1 MLVLNG
7 TFKDNMIIPDSVVPI
22 PDGTRVTISVE
33 ESIQK
38 IDPIIAQQKK
48 AWHEF
53 FIGIRAI
60 DEKLPPEFDEI
71 VGKGIAFNQVDFS

>member
-1 MLVLNG
+1 MLVLSG

-33 ESIQK
+33 ETTQK
-38 IDPIIAQQKK
+38 INPVISQQKK
-48 AWHEF
+48 VWHDF
-53 FIGIRAI
+53 FIGIRAL

-71 VGKGIAFNQVDFS
+71 VEKGIVFNKADFS